1 MIVTGGLNVYPR
13 EVELVAESNPTV
25 REAVVV
31 GIPSAR
37 WGEQVV
43 MAVVP
48 EELSSFDHDALMSA
62 MREELAG
69 YKLPKSCKVVPEIP
83 RNHMG
88 KPLRG
93 LVSADWET
101 LTELTTPGQGGTR
114 A

>member
-13 EVELVAESNPTV
+13 EVELVAEGVPGV
-25 REAVVV
+25 HEAVVV
-31 GIPSAR
+31 GIPSEQ

-48 EELSSFDHDALMSA
+48 EDQAAAFDVARLLNE
-62 MREELAG
+62 MRGELAG
-69 YKLPKSCKVVPEIP
+69 YKMPKACKVVREVP

-93 LVSADWET
+93 RVSEEWLT
-101 LTELTTPGQGGTR
+101 LPEAPGTSEG
-114 A
+114 